1 MKEKKESRQGR
12 HKETE
17 RINGSALKDAII
29 KKYHFIQ
36 KAADKIHVSRARL
49 SWCLANNEMKAEHL
63 DEICRLLDHAPAFY
77 DPIIGGR
84 MLLDPETGKADR
96 FPAYAN
102 NDFYIFWYRDAPELM
117 QLPLTAIELFLRRNF
132 DEWEMPE
139 DKAQLII
146 EKLRGSDSY
155 TDPGTA
161 ADQIREGIDITDLL
175 ECMQDALQKY
185 FDRINTDQLTED
197 QKARLSE
204 KYRKNR
210 RPDLD

>member
-17 RINGSALKDAII
+17 QINGSALKDAII

-77 DPIIGGR
+77 DLEIGGR

-102 NDFYIFWYRDAPELM
+102 NDFYIFWYRDFPKLAQFPS
-117 QLPLTAIELFLRRNF
+117 IEWLLRHNF
-132 DEWEMPE
+132 DEFDMPE
-139 DKAQLII
+139 HKAQLII
-146 EKLRGSDSY
+146 EKLRGFDSY
-155 TDPGTA
+155 TDPGTV
-161 ADQIREGIDITDLL
+161 ADQIREGINITDLL

-185 FDRINTDQLTED
+185 FDRINTDQLTEE